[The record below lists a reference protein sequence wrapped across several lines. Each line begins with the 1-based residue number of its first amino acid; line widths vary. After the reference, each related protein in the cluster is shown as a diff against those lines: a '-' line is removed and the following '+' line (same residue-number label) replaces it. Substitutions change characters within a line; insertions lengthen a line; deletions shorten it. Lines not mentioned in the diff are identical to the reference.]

1 MKKLIPLLGLLLAA
15 TQVNSADFD
24 SRKIYFGAGVGYN
37 SIDNNYYD
45 NNNNFNNNNDS
56 DAVGFQIFAGMP
68 LAVDM
73 GSAELAVEVGY
84 MDTGNFDN
92 GGSANGLW
100 STAVASLPLNNN
112 LKLLGRLGYDFGDDD
127 GIMAGA
133 GVGFSLTSKMDMR
146 IEYVIR
152 DHIDSLQANLVFRQ

>member
-1 MKKLIPLLGLLLAA
+1 MKKLIPILGLLLVA
-15 TQVNSADFD
+15 TQANAADLD
-24 SRKIYFGAGVGYN
+24 SSNIYFGAGVGFN

-45 NNNNFNNNNDS
+45 NNNFNNHNDS
-56 DAVGFQIFAGMP
+56 DAVGFQIFAGLP

-73 GSAELAVEVGY
+73 GSASLAVEVGY

-100 STAVASLPLNNN
+100 STAVASLPLNNS

-127 GIMAGA
+127 GVMAGV
-133 GVGFSLTSKMDMR
+133 GVGFSVASQMDLR

>member
-1 MKKLIPLLGLLLAA
+1 MNNLIPLLGLLLVA
-15 TQVNSADFD
+15 TQANASDFD
-24 SRKIYFGAGVGYN
+24 SSKIYFGAGVGFN

-45 NNNNFNNNNDS
+45 NNNFNNNNDS
-56 DAVGFQIFAGMP
+56 DAVGFQIFAGLP

-73 GSAELAVEVGY
+73 GSAALAVEVGY

-100 STAVASLPLNNN
+100 STAVASLPLNNSI
-112 LKLLGRLGYDFGDDD
+112 KLLGRLGYDFGDDD
-127 GIMAGA
+127 GVMAGA
-133 GVGFSLTSKMDMR
+133 GVGFSLATKMDMR

-152 DHIDSLQANLVFRQ
+152 DHIDSIQANLVFHQ

>member
-1 MKKLIPLLGLLLAA
+1 MKTLIPLLGLLLVA
-15 TQVNSADFD
+15 TQANAADFNA
-24 SRKIYFGAGVGYN
+24 SNIYFGAGIGFN

-45 NNNNFNNNNDS
+45 NNFNNHNDS
-56 DAVGFQIFAGMP
+56 DAVGFQIFAGLP
-68 LAVDM
+68 LSVDM
-73 GSAELAVEVGY
+73 GSAALAVEVGY

-92 GGSANGLW
+92 GGSANSLW
-100 STAVASLPLNNN
+100 STAVASLPLNNS

-127 GIMAGA
+127 GVMAGV
-133 GVGFSLTSKMDMR
+133 GVGFSVASKMDLR

>member
-1 MKKLIPLLGLLLAA
+1 MKKLIPLLGLLLVA
-15 TQVNSADFD
+15 TQANAADQNT
-24 SRKIYFGAGVGYN
+24 KQIYFGAGVGFN
-37 SIDNNYYD
+37 SIDNN
-45 NNNNFNNNNDS
+45 NNFNNNDS
-56 DAVGFQIFAGMP
+56 DAVGFQLFAGLP

-73 GSAELAVEVGY
+73 DSAALAVEVGY

-92 GGSANGLW
+92 GGSANGIW

-127 GIMAGA
+127 GLMAGA
-133 GVGFSLTSKMDMR
+133 GVGFALASKVDMR

>member
-1 MKKLIPLLGLLLAA
+1 MKILIPILGLLLVAVQANAA
-15 TQVNSADFD
+15 GLD
-24 SRKIYFGAGVGYN
+24 SRKIYLGAGVGFN

-56 DAVGFQIFAGMP
+56 DAVGFQIFAGLP

-73 GSAELAVEVGY
+73 GSTALAVEVGY

-92 GGSANGLW
+92 GRSVNGLW

-112 LKLLGRLGYDFGDDD
+112 LNLLGRLGYDFGDDD
-127 GIMAGA
+127 GIMAG
-133 GVGFSLTSKMDMR
+133 VGIGIPLASKVGMR
-146 IEYVIR
+146 FEYVIR
-152 DHIDSLQANLVFRQ
+152 DHIDSIQANLVFRL

>member
-1 MKKLIPLLGLLLAA
+1 MKILIPILGLLLAA
-15 TQVNSADFD
+15 VNANAAGLD
-24 SRKIYFGAGVGYN
+24 SRQIYFGAGVGFN

-45 NNNNFNNNNDS
+45 NNNFKNNNDS
-56 DAVGFQIFAGMP
+56 DAVGFQIFAGLP

-73 GSAELAVEVGY
+73 GSAALAVEVGY

-100 STAVASLPLNNN
+100 STAVASLPLNSNI
-112 LKLLGRLGYDFGDDD
+112 KLLGRLGYDFGDDD
-127 GIMAGA
+127 GIMAG
-133 GVGFSLTSKMDMR
+133 VGIGFPVASSVSLR